1 MSNHELFLRRYKSDL
16 RKLKQ
21 LTTTLNVELHDFDAA
36 QPSDRCVLSKSDEEL
51 EEYKLRCSS
60 SNDGYFISQNDYD
73 EHEEFH
79 SFIDEQV

>member
-1 MSNHELFLRRYKSDL
+1 MNCFYVDINQI

-51 EEYKLRCSS
+51 GRIQLRCSS